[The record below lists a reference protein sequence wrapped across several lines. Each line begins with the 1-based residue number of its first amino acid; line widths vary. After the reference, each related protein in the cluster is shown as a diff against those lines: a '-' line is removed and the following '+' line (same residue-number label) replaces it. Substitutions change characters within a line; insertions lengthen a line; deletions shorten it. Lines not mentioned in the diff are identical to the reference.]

1 MSGGDTG
8 RDDGR
13 RYPGPGPGP
22 GPRDPAL
29 GGRRAGGGRRRRSG
43 TEPVTARSALGLRLL
58 LSAVFLPVFVALTV
72 FFALWA
78 ADAGSGENPDRSML
92 VAFTVVCALV
102 ALLAAVDLLVVLR
115 RRRRARGNEGGA
127 GVRGGG

>member
-1 MSGGDTG
+1 MSGD
-8 RDDGR
+8 
-13 RYPGPGPGP
+13 GPG
-22 GPRDPAL
+22 RQDPAR
-29 GGRRAGGGRRRRSG
+29 GDRRAADRRSRRSG

-72 FFALWA
+72 LFALWA
-78 ADAGSGENPDRSML
+78 ADAGPGESPDRGML

-115 RRRRARGNEGGA
+115 RRGRARHGA
-127 GVRGGG
+127 

>member
-1 MSGGDTG
+1 VTAGE
-8 RDDGR
+8 
-13 RYPGPGPGP
+13 GPGHRAP
-22 GPRDPAL
+22 DPARRPR
-29 GGRRAGGGRRRRSG
+29 GRTGRRRRAG

-78 ADAGSGENPDRSML
+78 ADAGPGESPSRGAL
-92 VAFTVVCALV
+92 VATTVVFALV

-115 RRRRARGNEGGA
+115 RRRRERAGG
-127 GVRGGG
+127 